1 MRITS
6 FDIGVK
12 HLSFCTLD
20 FDVSGH
26 SIHEWQVLNVLSD
39 SINKCEMLTNK
50 AEVCD
55 KDATYESRGRYCCS
69 KKGCLKRFE
78 ELLPVSQNPRTE
90 LKKKKILKFS
100 LFDICSSIRN
110 VLDKYIECIKT
121 SDIVVLENQP
131 VLKNPTMKSI
141 QMFIYSYCLL
151 NDVKNI
157 ALFNANKKLNIYDGP
172 EIDTKGKSGY
182 TLRKYQSIEY
192 TKYFLMKY
200 GFEEKLVFFNS
211 HKKMDDLAD
220 SYLQCLTYQASIN
233 KKKTK

>member
-20 FDVSGH
+20 FDASGH
-26 SIHEWQVLNVLSD
+26 KIHEWQVLNVLSD
-39 SINKCEMLTNK
+39 SISKCEMLTNK

-55 KDATYESRGRYCCS
+55 KDACYQAGGRYCCN

-78 ELLPVSQNPRTE
+78 EVVPVSQNPRTE
-90 LKKKKILKFS
+90 LKKKKVLKFS

-110 VLDKYIECIKT
+110 VLNNYIECIKT

-151 NDVKNI
+151 NDVKSI
-157 ALFNANKKLNIYDGP
+157 VLFNANKKLDIYDGP
-172 EIDTKGKSGY
+172 EIETKGKTGY
-182 TLRKYQSIEY
+182 TLRKYLSVQY
-192 TKYFLMKY
+192 TRYFLTKNS
-200 GFEEKLVFFNS
+200 FDEQLVFFNS
-211 HKKMDDLAD
+211 NKKMDDLAD
-220 SYLQCLTYQASIN
+220 SYLQCLTYKSSLN
-233 KKKTK
+233 KKKSK